1 MNRVLKRPMFRMGGS
16 SGTGITSGLDRKP
29 YQFGTKPVDFPGS
42 QQEYDAQMRR
52 LTQLGIFDAAGQRTG
67 GSNVEDTQNLMLLDA
82 MRNKTGITSN
92 VNNMNLSLDNTPSI
106 TKKSTRE
113 RLLEAIGKQP
123 SNRNLSQFLTTFG
136 LNLLSTPPSGGFFST
151 VAQAAKEP
159 TGQLFA
165 GLDKERDLQRQV
177 SLAAEQL
184 DIEQEGAEALQM
196 LKNLDADDAS
206 AIKKQAQEGFE
217 AGEYDSVEDGIR
229 KLLQIKRF
237 GIEDRPGEKREKLI
251 EDLFQK
257 GMSAD
262 GVFLEDEPVVRRK
275 AIFLVDREKIQRD
288 NEDITFG
295 VNPII
300 IDGNTYE
307 AGKTYY
313 NAEQYKFYVYNGPEA
328 DQPFEEIDVTR

>member
-1 MNRVLKRPMFRMGGS
+1 MG
-16 SGTGITSGLDRKP
+16 
-29 YQFGTKPVDFPGS
+29 
-42 QQEYDAQMRR
+42 
-52 LTQLGIFDAAGQRTG
+52 
-67 GSNVEDTQNLMLLDA
+67 N
-82 MRNKTGITSN
+82 
-92 VNNMNLSLDNTPSI
+92 
-106 TKKSTRE
+106 
-113 RLLEAIGKQP
+113 
-123 SNRNLSQFLTTFG
+123 
-136 LNLLSTPPSGGFFST
+136 
-151 VAQAAKEP
+151 
-159 TGQLFA
+159 
-165 GLDKERDLQRQV
+165 
-177 SLAAEQL
+177 
-184 DIEQEGAEALQM
+184 
-196 LKNLDADDAS
+196 
-206 AIKKQAQEGFE
+206 
-217 AGEYDSVEDGIR
+217 R

-313 NAEQYKFYVYNGPEA
+313 NAEQDKFYVYNGPEA